1 VSAGFDSLAARIRGV
16 ASGIDWAMGEDETA
30 VEWVAQLRAVADDLL
45 KPRSAEPATPWMEAI
60 ARAAA
65 NAALLARHFHDADEA
80 VEAAVREAMTT
91 PPPSGPGGPND
102 G

>member
-60 ARAAA
+60 ANKAIDRVC
-65 NAALLARHFHDADEA
+65 ALLGTSVSRRTRAELVKQALA
-80 VEAAVREAMTT
+80 T